1 MSWQDY
7 LQIALTINFQNSLK
21 NCACN
26 TDTEYKKQFN
36 FFYSDLIDS
45 KIVLPINNYWV
56 FNHPDKFIANKDD
69 ELVTLLNKYDFEVC
83 TKKRILEFY
92 KSETETGF
100 MGMVLKKKG
109 GRNTRKKRQKV
120 KKTKEPKNEGTL
132 IFSRNR
138 VVSCKFD
145 KNP

>member
-109 GRNTRKKRQKV
+109 EETRGKKAEGQKNKRAKKRRYI
-120 KKTKEPKNEGTL
+120 N
-132 IFSRNR
+132 IFSKSSRFMQ
-138 VVSCKFD
+138 V
-145 KNP
+145 